1 MTSRPTIRLSLLLLA
16 LVSLVASAVAHAEC
30 CIVADN
36 GAGTATLPPIT
47 TGATCVYLGTSE
59 ITAGL
64 PAGTTIQIAASF
76 GFFINQNE
84 YAGGGLGG
92 TVSEWDGL
100 FEMQMTG
107 TGALTGFNHTVQ
119 LPMTGFQT
127 NMMEWGPRV
136 AYAPVQMAAAN
147 VYRLFGQTTSHP
159 QFALLRVSGGNDF
172 GMPSPGQI
180 QLTQTG
186 GGWAVSGYFDL
197 THRIDFVGSSTGS
210 LAGYSGSTALQR
222 RFEMCPQT
230 VADVDATWSNVKAMY
245 GG

>member
-1 MTSRPTIRLSLLLLA
+1 MTSRSSIRLPILLVMLGLLA
-16 LVSLVASAVAHAEC
+16 FSAAAHAQC

-64 PAGTTIQIAASF
+64 PAGTTIQIVTTF

-84 YAGGGLGG
+84 YAGGWLGG
-92 TVSEWDGL
+92 TVSEWEGL
-100 FEMQMTG
+100 CEMQMTG
-107 TGALTGFNHTVQ
+107 TGALSGFSHTVQ
-119 LPMTGFQT
+119 IPLTGVQN
-127 NMMEWGPRV
+127 NMMEWGPRT
-136 AYAPVQMAAAN
+136 AYAPVQSAAAD
-147 VYRLFGQTTSHP
+147 VYRFFGQTFTHP
-159 QFALLRVSGGNDF
+159 QFDLLRVVGGNDF

-180 QLTQTG
+180 QLVQSG

-197 THRIDFVGSSTGS
+197 AHRIDFVGSSTGS
-210 LAGYSGSTALQR
+210 LAGYSGSTMVQR
-222 RFEMCPQT
+222 RFEICPGT
-230 VADVDATWSNVKAMY
+230 VAEQDMSWSQLKAMY